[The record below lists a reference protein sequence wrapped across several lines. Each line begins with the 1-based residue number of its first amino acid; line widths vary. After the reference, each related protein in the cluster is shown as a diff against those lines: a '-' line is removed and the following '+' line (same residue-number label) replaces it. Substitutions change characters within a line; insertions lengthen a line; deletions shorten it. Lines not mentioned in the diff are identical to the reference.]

1 MSVVSGGPGSSTGR
15 PPSPRKEGVSVEKP
29 GTYSSS
35 PTPARSGGVLPNGQH
50 HLDGESTASAAGPSE
65 EYDGEVDDGIDQPQ
79 MGTRA
84 DKSLGLLTQR
94 FIRLLEGSEGGI
106 CDLNQAAEALN
117 VRQKR
122 RIYDITNVL
131 EGIGLIEKKSKNIIQ
146 WKAGDLLKVDEKED
160 EPEMIACLEDL
171 KTSMAQLRDEE
182 IVYDE
187 HIKWLQQSMRNVCE
201 ASKNQ
206 RYAYI
211 SQTDLQKVFPSSNTF
226 AVQAPPG
233 TNVEVIP
240 PRFAPMSD
248 SRYTLRLSSSCG
260 PITAV
265 FANRDEGRARV
276 YRAVVDSS
284 RIQPEHG
291 LYATVKDDPG
301 LIFEEND
308 HEAVVMPRKRRMEDV
323 SGHVSTRSYRVN
335 TANRGVESLDRGTE
349 CTVVQVQPP
358 PSHDDYQFRVR
369 NYSSAFDLFVDEI

>member
-1 MSVVSGGPGSSTGR
+1 MSLLGPSSNAGTSSSRNDDFVEKSANYSSTQ
-15 PPSPRKEGVSVEKP
+15 PSSAK
-29 GTYSSS
+29 
-35 PTPARSGGVLPNGQH
+35 SGSVLPNGQH
-50 HLDGESTASAAGPSE
+50 HVNDESKESTGVSE

-94 FIRLLEGSEGGI
+94 FIRLLEASEGGI

-160 EPEMIACLEDL
+160 EPMLISYLESL
-171 KTSMAQLRDEE
+171 KAELAQLRDEE
-182 IVYDE
+182 TVYDE
-187 HIKWLQQSMRNVCE
+187 HIKWLQQSLRNICE
-201 ASKNQ
+201 SSKNQ

-211 SQTDLQKVFPSSNTF
+211 SQSDLQKVFPFSNTF

-240 PRFAPMSD
+240 PKFGAISD
-248 SRYTLRLSSSCG
+248 SRYVLRLSSSCG

-265 FANRDEGRARV
+265 FANRDESRARV
-276 YRAVVDSS
+276 YRAIVDSS
-284 RIQPEHG
+284 RIQAEQG
-291 LYATVKDDPG
+291 LYSSVVDEPG
-301 LIFEEND
+301 SIFEEEED
-308 HEAVVMPRKRRMEDV
+308 ESVVVPRKRRAEEV
-323 SGHVSTRSYRVN
+323 SGGLSTRSYRVN
-335 TANRGVESLDRGTE
+335 TTSHGVESSDKSTG
-349 CTVVQVQPP
+349 CTIVQLQPP
-358 PSHDDYQFRVR
+358 PNHDDYQFRVR